1 MMRTAV
7 TVIATAAVTVAAVHI
22 HGGLVQPGPASGSD
36 AVIRR
41 LDGLERA
48 VSRLAEVRHE
58 EASVQ
63 LPALPPHAEASR
75 NVEQEA
81 QRESAMRAGNAV
93 IEQIV
98 SAGRIS
104 TEDDVALAAAIADL
118 SGDDQ
123 VAVMSR
129 LSMAI
134 NEGRVQVRRPH
145 P

>member
-1 MMRTAV
+1 MLRTAV
-7 TVIATAAVTVAAVHI
+7 TVIATAAVTMAAVHF
-22 HGGLVQPGPASGSD
+22 HGGLSQPAPASGSD

-48 VSRLAEVRHE
+48 VGRLAQVRHE
-58 EASVQ
+58 EAGGE
-63 LPALPPHAEASR
+63 LPALPQHADVPR
-75 NVEQEA
+75 DVEHEA

-104 TEDDVALAAAIADL
+104 IEDDIALAAAIADL